1 MCVILKLFLINSL
14 SRTILNTADVWKK
27 KKKFIQAGAVI

>member
-27 KKKFIQAGAVI
+27 KKSLSKQVL